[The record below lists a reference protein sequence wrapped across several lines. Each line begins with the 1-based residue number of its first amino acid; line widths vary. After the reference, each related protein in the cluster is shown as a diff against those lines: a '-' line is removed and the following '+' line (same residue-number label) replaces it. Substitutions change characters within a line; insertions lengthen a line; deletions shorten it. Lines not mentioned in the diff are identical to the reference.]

1 MTQKEFDWLQRL
13 EQNVDAQWDELT
25 VWEQRFI
32 EDLLE
37 RFRRW
42 GMKTKISPNENKA
55 AEKWCD
61 LYNK

>member
-37 RFRRW
+37 RFRIN
-42 GMKTKISPNENKA
+42 GQLVVK
-55 AEKWCD
+55 
-61 LYNK
+61 Y